1 MEALHVHSRLR
12 GVRAALKPKIAF
24 FPDQLLKAKYLK
36 ALGS

>member
-24 FPDQLLKAKYLK
+24 FPDQLLKAFPLFTVM
-36 ALGS
+36 A